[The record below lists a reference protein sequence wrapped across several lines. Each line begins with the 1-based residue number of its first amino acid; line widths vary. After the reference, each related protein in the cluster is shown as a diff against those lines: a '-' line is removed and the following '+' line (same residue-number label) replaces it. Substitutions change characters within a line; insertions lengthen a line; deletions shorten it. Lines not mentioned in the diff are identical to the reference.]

1 MLGGGCCCPNSQ
13 IEFEGQGRAC
23 GIGNMSF
30 FATWVFFFFLLN
42 QKVVIIKQNL
52 RDTKQP
58 QFVFVL
64 IGVETKQ
71 PIVICLSE
79 PKWPGQNTAP
89 ARSICFCFLFFP
101 FTKKSVIIE
110 LRSCIERYE
119 FGDVQMDCPLDQSG
133 AKNWIRAKSGTDV
146 VLQPVFPWKSLVSVN
161 YTVSHAGQTICQCSF
176 WWVAGVTAIN
186 VAGVVFAHQHK
197 TGNEWFCTLFRV
209 YCDYYICLFPQM
221 VVDTVK
227 QILLFA

>member
-1 MLGGGCCCPNSQ
+1 MTRTEHCTGALHL
-13 IEFEGQGRAC
+13 
-23 GIGNMSF
+23 
-30 FATWVFFFFLLN
+30 FL
-42 QKVVIIKQNL
+42 
-52 RDTKQP
+52 
-58 QFVFVL
+58 F
-64 IGVETKQ
+64 
-71 PIVICLSE
+71 S
-79 PKWPGQNTAP
+79 
-89 ARSICFCFLFFP
+89 FFP

-119 FGDVQMDCPLDQSG
+119 FGDVRMDCPLDQSG

-176 WWVAGVTAIN
+176 WWVAEVTAIN